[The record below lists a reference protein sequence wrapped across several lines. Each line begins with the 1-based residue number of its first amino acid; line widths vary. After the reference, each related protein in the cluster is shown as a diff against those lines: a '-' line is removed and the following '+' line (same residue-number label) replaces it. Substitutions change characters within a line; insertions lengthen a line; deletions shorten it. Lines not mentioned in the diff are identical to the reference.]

1 MTAKTCRR
9 FRISGKVQGVF
20 YRASARECARQLD
33 VTGWAANLPDG
44 AVEVVARGTAPAL
57 AAFAEWLVIGP
68 PLSMV
73 ANVASEI
80 AEIPT
85 PVIFEVR

>member
-1 MTAKTCRR
+1 
-9 FRISGKVQGVF
+9 VF
-20 YRASARECARQLD
+20 YRASARDCARQLD

-44 AVEVVARGTAPAL
+44 GVEVVARGTAPAL

-73 ANVASEI
+73 ANVTSEI
-80 AEIPT
+80 VEIPT
-85 PVIFEVR
+85 PAIFEIR